1 VSTKEL
7 NVLNPATDSSTALD
21 SPENNDVTAENAVI
35 KDGGGDVDAVSAIPD
50 DTIPPPSELVEAT
63 STSAQMKKFEEL
75 LEKLQFDVSKLHS
88 HRRRYDNSNVEVISG
103 KLAQFDDRLAEVN
116 AEYTML
122 FDQVDTIHHVDIP
135 DLQTQLGGLQERMDE
150 LPDFFSSLDPREY
163 IPQFDLYEREDVEA
177 KIQTLRCLVDEMKV
191 LRETSQAQMAAEIEA
206 IKVMRETAMA
216 NIAEAQAQTAKAIE
230 TPVLLSLKRKR
241 DDTDENEVVDESE
254 IIQQGVD
261 VEGSVDLANRDKD
274 MVMDEDISVPST
286 NPEVLGAATGALQQ
300 LDAPPP
306 RKRAR
311 RIASVLAHTATAVTI
326 GAVVTWSAL
335 AFS

>member
-1 VSTKEL
+1 
-7 NVLNPATDSSTALD
+7 
-21 SPENNDVTAENAVI
+21 
-35 KDGGGDVDAVSAIPD
+35 
-50 DTIPPPSELVEAT
+50 
-63 STSAQMKKFEEL
+63 
-75 LEKLQFDVSKLHS
+75 VSKLHN
-88 HRRRYDNSNVEVISG
+88 HRRKYKARFNSNVEVISG

-135 DLQTQLGGLQERMDE
+135 DLQTQLGGLQQRMDE
-150 LPDFFSSLDPREY
+150 LPDLISSPDPREY
-163 IPQFDLYEREDVEA
+163 TPQYDLYEREDAEA
-177 KIQTLRCLVDEMKV
+177 KIQALQLLVDEMKV
-191 LRETSQAQMAAEIEA
+191 LRETSQVQMAAELEA
-206 IKVMRETAMA
+206 IKAMRETAMA
-216 NIAEAQAQTAKAIE
+216 DIAQAQAQTAAME

-254 IIQQGVD
+254 NIQQSDD
-261 VEGSVDLANRDKD
+261 VEGSVALANQDKD
-274 MVMDEDISVPST
+274 MVMDEDVSVSST
-286 NPEVLGAATGALQQ
+286 NPEVLAAGTGALQQ
-300 LDAPPP
+300 IDAPP